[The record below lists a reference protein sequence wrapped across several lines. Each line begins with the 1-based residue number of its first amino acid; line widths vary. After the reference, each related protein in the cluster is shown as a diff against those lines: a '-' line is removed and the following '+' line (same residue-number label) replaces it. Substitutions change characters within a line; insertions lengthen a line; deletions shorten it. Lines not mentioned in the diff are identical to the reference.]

1 MIKNLYTLIYFSTD
15 EEEIVHC
22 SNIDIMKEA
31 IDILGLSCVENI
43 NSELIVKKRLSGFT
57 KNGFFVIKEKEP
69 ENWTVMSAIKD
80 ADYFA
85 KIIISEEETYES

>member
-1 MIKNLYTLIYFSTD
+1 MKN
-15 EEEIVHC
+15 
-22 SNIDIMKEA
+22 A
-31 IDILGLSCVENI
+31 IDILGLSCIENI

-69 ENWTVMSAIKD
+69 VNWTVMSAIKD

-85 KIIISEEETYES
+85 RIIISEEEINE